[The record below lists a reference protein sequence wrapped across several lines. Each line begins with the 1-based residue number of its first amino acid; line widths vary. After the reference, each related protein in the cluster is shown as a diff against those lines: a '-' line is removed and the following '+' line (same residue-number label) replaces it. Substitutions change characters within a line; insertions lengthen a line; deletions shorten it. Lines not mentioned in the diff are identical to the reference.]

1 VKKRIVAFLI
11 ITMLIGI
18 LVACGTTND
27 VSTNNSDGGKKEL
40 VMATSADFPP
50 FEYVDTVK
58 SEEIIGF
65 DVDLVNKIGKK
76 LNYEIKVK
84 DMDFNGLIPALQA
97 NKVDFVMSGMAPT
110 PERKKNVDFTDS
122 YYTSNLLMVVDKKS
136 KIKSFKDIK
145 GKKVGV
151 QVGSIQEAKA
161 KELQKTV
168 KFHLENRDRLPDLV
182 QELSSGRM
190 NAVIMEGVV
199 SKGYLKTNK
208 NLRTISIPNGETS
221 GTAIAFPK
229 GSKLTKKFNAE
240 LDKMKENGEL
250 DKLIVKWFGGQKSN
264 E

>member
-1 VKKRIVAFLI
+1 
-11 ITMLIGI
+11 
-18 LVACGTTND
+18 
-27 VSTNNSDGGKKEL
+27 
-40 VMATSADFPP
+40 
-50 FEYVDTVK
+50 
-58 SEEIIGF
+58 
-65 DVDLVNKIGKK
+65 
-76 LNYEIKVK
+76 
-84 DMDFNGLIPALQA
+84 
-97 NKVDFVMSGMAPT
+97 MAPT

-122 YYTSNLLMVVDKKS
+122 YYTSNLLMIVDKKS